1 MIKAHKTRINPT
13 EEQAVYFRKACG
25 TARFVYNYGLAE
37 WKRHKAEDRDAPF
50 GPMAIKKEFNATKR
64 ERYPWVTEVAK
75 DVAENAFFQLGAALS
90 NYSASQKGKRK
101 GKEVGF
107 PKFKSK
113 HSRKQSFHLNN
124 DKVKVRDH
132 ELYVPRLGW
141 VNIAETLRFSGKVM
155 CVTISRKADL
165 WFVSI
170 SVETAMGPVG
180 IERVDK
186 PKSTGRRVVG
196 IDLGLKTFAVLSDG
210 ARFESQKPLRH
221 GKRKLRRLNRTL
233 ARRKK
238 GSKRWWDAK
247 NKLGRFH
254 YRIACLRSDFT
265 HKATTQIAEGYDLI
279 GIEDLNVA
287 GMVKNRKL
295 AFSISDASWGEFVR
309 QLEYKCEQSGATLVK
324 IGRFFPSSR
333 LCPMCGT
340 INHELTLSEREWE
353 CECGAAHDRDLNA
366 ARNIRDEAVRLN
378 QCPVVATSD
387 KNARGPSV
395 RPELAGSSGGS
406 ENLVVRTCAH

>member
-37 WKRHKAEDRDAPF
+37 WKRHKSENRDTPF
-50 GPMAIKKEFNATKR
+50 GPMALKKEFNAIKR
-64 ERYPWVTEVAK
+64 ERFPWVLEVAK

-90 NYSASQKGKRK
+90 NFSASQQGKRK
-101 GKEVGF
+101 GKKVEF

-113 HSRKQSFHLNN
+113 HSRKQAFHLNN

-132 ELYVPRLGW
+132 ELYVPCLGW
-141 VNIAETLRFSGKVM
+141 VARRIAESLRFSGKIM
-155 CVTISRKADL
+155 SVTISRRADL

-170 SVETAMGPVG
+170 TVEMEK
-180 IERVDK
+180 IDK
-186 PKSTGRRVVG
+186 PKSTGRRTVG

-221 GKRKLRRLNRTL
+221 GRRKLRRLNRTL

-238 GSKRWWDAK
+238 GSKRWWDAR

-254 YRIACLRSDFT
+254 YRVACLRSDFA
-265 HKATTQIAEGYDLI
+265 HKATTQIAESYDLI

-295 AFSISDASWGEFVR
+295 AFSISDASWSEFVR

-324 IGRFFPSSR
+324 VNRFFPSSR
-333 LCPMCGT
+333 LCPKCGT
-340 INHELTLSEREWE
+340 INHELTLKDREWV

-366 ARNIRDEAVRLN
+366 AHNIRDEAVRLN

-387 KNARGPSV
+387 KNARGPNV
-395 RPELAGSSGGS
+395 RPALAGSPGGS
-406 ENLVVRTCAH
+406 ETARRSGAHIAH